1 MLPKY
6 SQNETVI
13 VIGDQPVA
21 PTEDYAIR
29 FVRSEGGPC
38 RAVLYH
44 KDEPVPEPHRFMA
57 VGQTRCGPGVGPTAG
72 ATGQDG
78 QRL

>member
-1 MLPKY
+1 MRPKY
-6 SQNETVI
+6 TQNETVL

-44 KDEPVPEPHRFMA
+44 KDQPVPEPHRFM
-57 VGQTRCGPGVGPTAG
+57 VLGQTRAADGPA
-72 ATGQDG
+72 
-78 QRL
+78 